1 MNPENENNKFL
12 PLPGI
17 DVVGRGLLLRPRQPY
32 ALKNILFPQQSFRN
46 YFTVDAGVSYQVPAG
61 YDVNDSPPMPAGAA
75 LNRLVIEESIERL
88 DKKLNQEASVSCG
101 SDAFNVDA
109 SASQTAQVQ
118 RDTEAYYASR
128 ISFIPFLTVYIA
140 DAQMLPQDTFNLEI
154 PVPFTHA
161 NRKQY
166 DKFFERFGSHY
177 VKRAWVGGKAMLTFS
192 VLKSSNISEDEI
204 RAGIKASYVG
214 MGEGQASTHLAEK
227 KEKLL
232 NNSECTV
239 SGKGGDSLKLAA
251 LSSLDEA
258 HYNEWLQ
265 TVKDN
270 PQVVELEIAGIW
282 TLIDD
287 EEKAD
292 ALQAAYKE
300 ATTFEPISAVF
311 HINSE
316 IYLLRTRTFAS
327 YNIEKGTSH
336 KPKSI
341 YSKWPGLE
349 TLGFDLVDA
358 TLSGEYMGYHEKT
371 RLSNHVYFFCGQYY
385 SAMDIATG
393 EFSEA
398 KKIKEGWPGVNFERI
413 DAALHFDDESV
424 YFFSGNQYV
433 RFSLK
438 DNKVDDNYPELISK
452 RWVGVNFD
460 KIDAAIY
467 WGNGKVYFFREDQ
480 HTRYDVASFRADP
493 GYPKHIKG
501 SYVDD
506 WNLFV

>member
-1 MNPENENNKFL
+1 MNPENDKFL

-32 ALKNILFPQQSFRN
+32 ALKKILFPQESFRN
-46 YFTVDAGVSYQVPAG
+46 YFTVDAGVNYQVPAG
-61 YDVNDSPPMPAGAA
+61 YDVNDSPPMPSGAA

-88 DKKLNQEASVSCG
+88 DKKLNQEASISCG
-101 SDAFNVDA
+101 TDAFNVDA
-109 SASQTAQVQ
+109 NSSQTAQVQ
-118 RDTEAYYASR
+118 RNSDAYYASR

-140 DAQMLPQDTFNLEI
+140 DAHILSQEI
-154 PVPFTHA
+154 FDMDVPVPFAHA
-161 NRKQY
+161 DRKQY
-166 DKFFERFGSHY
+166 DKFFEHYGSHY
-177 VKRAWVGGKAMLTFS
+177 VKRAWVGGKATLTFS
-192 VLKSSNISEDEI
+192 VLKSSDISEDEI

-214 MGEGQASTHLAEK
+214 VGQGEMSRTLTEK

-251 LSSLDEA
+251 LSSLDEV

-287 EEKAD
+287 EEKAA

-300 ATTFEPISAVF
+300 STTFVPVSAVF
-311 HINSE
+311 NIGSE
-316 IYLLRTRTFAS
+316 IYLLRDRTFAS
-327 YNIEKGTSH
+327 YNIAKGVSR
-336 KPKSI
+336 KPQSI

-349 TLGFDLVDA
+349 ALGFDLVDA
-358 TLSGEYMGYHEKT
+358 TLSGDYMGVHEKT
-371 RLSNHVYFFCGQYY
+371 RISNKVYFFCGLYY
-385 SAMDIATG
+385 ASMNVETG

-398 KKIKEGWPGVNFERI
+398 KKIKVGWPGVNFGRI
-413 DAALHFDDESV
+413 DAALHFDDETV

-433 RFSLK
+433 RFNLK
-438 DNKVDDNYPELISK
+438 DNKVDDNYPELINK
-452 RWVGVNFD
+452 RWAGVNFD

-467 WGNGKVYFFREDQ
+467 WGNGKVYFFRDDQ
-480 HTRYDVASFRADP
+480 HIRYDVASFRADS